1 MAQIE
6 IVPVEGLFRFT
17 TFCKLPRQLYR
28 GMSGYVPPLDLER
41 WTLFAHRLN
50 PHYRLV
56 EEQKFLARRNGEWV
70 GRIAAQIYK
79 DIIPVGASAAQFG
92 ALDAIDDIEV
102 VRALLAAAEGWLRA
116 RGAERMSGPFSPS
129 VNSECGL
136 LVQGQEATPMFLMP
150 WHPAYLAAHLDALGY
165 AKARDL
171 ISYRWDESD
180 RRPEEKARFSL
191 RKEWAERLRVRTLDM
206 SRLKTVETSVMTD
219 LFNDAW
225 SGNWGYVPF
234 TKEEFDSTADGLKF
248 IMPPDYGLVVELDG
262 KPQSFV
268 VALPN
273 FCEIIADLDGRLLP
287 FGWARLWSRMRNHK
301 FISVRIALL
310 GTRKA
315 LQNSA
320 TGGLILMTI
329 VEEARRRG
337 ASSPGQHLEAGWVLE
352 DNMAMRRPIEMFG
365 GKVDKI
371 HRIYERR
378 LTAPASVALRDG
390 SRVDDNVASQD
401 SGS

>member
-1 MAQIE
+1 MVQIE
-6 IVPVEGLFRFT
+6 IVPVEGLSRFT
-17 TFCKLPRQLYR
+17 TFCKLPRLLYR
-28 GMSGYVPPLDLER
+28 GVSGFVPPLDVER

-50 PHYRLV
+50 PHYKLV
-56 EEQKFLARRNGEWV
+56 DEQKFLARRNGEWV
-70 GRIAAQIYK
+70 GRIAAHLYK
-79 DIIPVGASAAQFG
+79 DVTPVGASPAQFG
-92 ALDAIDDIEV
+92 ALDAIDDVEV
-102 VRALLAAAEGWLRA
+102 VRALVAAAEDWLRA
-116 RGAERMSGPFSPS
+116 RGAERVSGPFSPS
-129 VNSECGL
+129 INSECGL
-136 LVQGQEATPMFLMP
+136 LVEGHEATPMFLMP
-150 WHPAYLAAHLDALGY
+150 WHPAYLGRHLEALGY

-171 ISYRWDESD
+171 ISYRWGVSDKKLDEK
-180 RRPEEKARFSL
+180 PRFSL
-191 RKEWAERLRVRTLDM
+191 RKEWNERLKVRQLDM
-206 SRLKTVETSVMTD
+206 SRLKTHETPIMTE

-225 SGNWGYVPF
+225 RGNWGYVPF

-248 IMPPDYGLVVELDG
+248 VMPPEYGLVIDLDG
-262 KPQSFV
+262 TPQSFV

-273 FCEIIADLDGRLLP
+273 FYEIIADLDGRLFP
-287 FGWARLWSRMRNHK
+287 FGWLKLIWRMRRHC
-301 FISVRIALL
+301 FMSVRIALL

-371 HRIYERR
+371 HRIYERG
-378 LTAPASVALRDG
+378 LTAPESVALRDG
-390 SRVDDNVASQD
+390 NRVEENAASQD